1 MSDENKTKDEN
12 NEVKVGTRTKKDSKA
27 PEGGDNV
34 LRGVF
39 QTYRAEF
46 RKIVWP
52 SRETLIKH
60 TVTVIVVSL
69 LFGAYIAINDF
80 AFGALFGQFVQLVT

>member
-1 MSDENKTKDEN
+1 MNEERKKRDPKPESENV
-12 NEVKVGTRTKKDSKA
+12 VKGI
-27 PEGGDNV
+27 
-34 LRGVF
+34 F

-60 TVTVIVVSL
+60 TMTVIAVSIM
-69 LFGAYIAINDF
+69 FGIYIALTDG
-80 AFGALFGQFVQLVT
+80 AFGWVFGRFVDLVT

>member
-1 MSDENKTKDEN
+1 MSEEKK
-12 NEVKVGTRTKKDSKA
+12 KKDVK
-27 PEGGDNV
+27 PEGDSV
-34 LRGVF
+34 IKGVY

-60 TVTVIVVSL
+60 TMTVIAVSIMFGIYIAL
-69 LFGAYIAINDF
+69 TDGAFGWLFGR
-80 AFGALFGQFVQLVT
+80 FVDLVG

>member
-1 MSDENKTKDEN
+1 MNDEKKKK
-12 NEVKVGTRTKKDSKA
+12 EVKS
-27 PEGGDNV
+27 EGDNV
-34 LRGVF
+34 VKGIY

-60 TVTVIVVSL
+60 TITVIAVSI
-69 LFGAYIAINDF
+69 LFGVYIALTDG
-80 AFGALFGQFVQLVT
+80 AFGWLFGQFVNLVS